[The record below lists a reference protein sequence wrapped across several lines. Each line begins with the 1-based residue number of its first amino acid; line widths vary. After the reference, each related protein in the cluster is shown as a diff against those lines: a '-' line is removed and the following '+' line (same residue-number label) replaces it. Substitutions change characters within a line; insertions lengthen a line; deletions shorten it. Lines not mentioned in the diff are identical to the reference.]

1 MKFSKDDSNLK
12 FVPLSFPLKNKIF
25 ICGAGG
31 KSSLAR
37 SIQEKHGNVH
47 IELDACKFL
56 PNWKERTVEEFR
68 DFTVEKIKESQ
79 DRWVIEGNYTEKLGN
94 FILKDSKLII
104 WLDLSWEVV
113 FWRIFLRSIRRC
125 FTKQSVCGG
134 NCETWR
140 QFFSRDSICWYY
152 IVRRFRILQGHREFL
167 QLVPPEIPI
176 LRISNARQLRS
187 FYKIHELILIR
198 ENQLSN

>member
-1 MKFSKDDSNLK
+1 LKFSKDDSNLK

-68 DFTVEKIKESQ
+68 DFTVEKIKDSQ
-79 DRWVIEGNYTEKLGN
+79 GRWVIEGNYTEKLGN
-94 FILKDSKLII
+94 LILKDSKLII

-125 FTKQSVCGG
+125 FTKQTVCGG
-134 NCETWR
+134 NHETWR

-152 IVRRFRILQGHREFL
+152 ISRRFRILKGHREFL
-167 QLVPPEIPI
+167 QLVPLEIPI

-187 FYKIHELILIR
+187 FYKIHELNLIR

>member
-68 DFTVEKIKESQ
+68 DFTVEKIKDSQ
-79 DRWVIEGNYTEKLGN
+79 GRWVIEGNYTEKLGN
-94 FILKDSKLII
+94 LILKDSKLII

-125 FTKQSVCGG
+125 FTKQTVCGG
-134 NCETWR
+134 NHETWR

-152 IVRRFRILQGHREFL
+152 ISRRFRILKGHREFL
-167 QLVPPEIPI
+167 QLVPLDIPI

-187 FYKIHELILIR
+187 FYKIHELNLIR